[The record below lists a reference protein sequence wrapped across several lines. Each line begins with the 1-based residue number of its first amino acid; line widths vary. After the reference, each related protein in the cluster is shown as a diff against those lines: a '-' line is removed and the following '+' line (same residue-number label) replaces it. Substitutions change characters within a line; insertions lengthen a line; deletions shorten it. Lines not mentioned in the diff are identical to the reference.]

1 MNNNW
6 LDIELL
12 EDYLDGKLDSK
23 AMHKIEKQALEDPFV
38 AQALAGLS
46 ESPGRAVQNVSLL
59 QQQLYERIAR
69 QQETKR
75 ETVFTWQRL
84 SVAAAAAVMFISVS
98 IMFFMKDREKRNE
111 LARTRPEKVEV
122 NIAPLPGQAV
132 IDSAKNDI
140 YASNVPA
147 KRTKE
152 AVTGQPDLKK
162 EIQGEVVAM
171 DRVVQPYAIQSA
183 PVRIGDS
190 TVVPVQAMRRMSKS
204 IPAADQPVIEK
215 NEGKP
220 LAEVAVATAVPALS
234 APVGG
239 WVNLDTYLNDHN
251 KLRGTGD
258 KLVELSF
265 LVDSEG
271 KPADLKVM
279 KGISK
284 EFDEEAVRLIKE
296 GPKWEQPKNKESR
309 VSYTVVF

>member
-1 MNNNW
+1 VNNDW

-46 ESPGRAVQNVSLL
+46 ESRGKAVQTVSLL
-59 QQQLYERIAR
+59 QKQLYERIAQ
-69 QQETKR
+69 QQEIKK

-98 IMFFMKDREKRNE
+98 IMFFMKDREKRAEMAKNQ
-111 LARTRPEKVEV
+111 PKKVEV
-122 NIAPLPGQAV
+122 NIAPLPQQAI

-140 YASNVPA
+140 YAANTA
-147 KRTKE
+147 KREKTVV
-152 AVTGQPDLKK
+152 AGQTNPKK
-162 EIQGEVVAM
+162 EIQAEIAIE
-171 DRVVQPYAIQSA
+171 RAVQPYAMQSA
-183 PVRIGDS
+183 PLKAADS
-190 TVVPVQAMRRMSKS
+190 TSVPVQAMARMSKTA
-204 IPAADQPVIEK
+204 PAAQEPLMEK
-215 NEGKP
+215 VSG
-220 LAEVAVATAVPALS
+220 ATVSTAVPAVS

-265 LVDSEG
+265 LIDSEG
-271 KPADLKVM
+271 NPEDLKVT
-279 KGISK
+279 KGINK
-284 EFDEEAVRLIKE
+284 QFDEEAVRLIKG

-309 VSYTVVF
+309 VSYTVSF